1 MKIHAGIK
9 KKSNDICFKVY
20 SLYSKKLKLLHL
32 LILIKKSIYLIGKDY
47 IVSYFTCFEIK
58 RACKYPTSKLMTI

>member
-20 SLYSKKLKLLHL
+20 YLYSKKFKLVNL
-32 LILIKKSIYLIGKDY
+32 LILIKKSIYFLGKDY
-47 IVSYFTCFEIK
+47 LVSFLL
-58 RACKYPTSKLMTI
+58 ALKLKELASIPPASS